1 MDRTMAKRKMLLKKM
16 LNGHHMSAAG
26 GDSLAAGGTKRDAV
40 VVSFLSVVA
49 EIQKQSPQTKRNRF
63 PGFRWPPRCEDDNP
77 RDAVARNRSL
87 TSGYSSVL
95 PGLPFALSSFLSG
108 R

>member
-40 VVSFLSVVA
+40 AVVLRLSCRSGNPNPKA
-49 EIQKQSPQTKRNRF
+49 KPANATASPVFGAAAMRR
-63 PGFRWPPRCEDDNP
+63 
-77 RDAVARNRSL
+77 
-87 TSGYSSVL
+87 
-95 PGLPFALSSFLSG
+95 
-108 R
+108 

>member
-40 VVSFLSVVA
+40 GVLFLSVVA
-49 EIQKQSPQTKRNRF
+49 EIQKQSQQTQLLQPLPRF
-63 PGFRWPPRCEDDNP
+63 S
-77 RDAVARNRSL
+77 VAAAMRR
-87 TSGYSSVL
+87 
-95 PGLPFALSSFLSG
+95 
-108 R
+108 